1 VLWGSVDLL
10 VGSLVCLPFK
20 DLNWYHEFI
29 HNTGCTRPVMA
40 LGAVLAC
47 PDPLDQ
53 LLSALVTESSQLL
66 PFQEKYRKCLEVAP
80 HVGAREHTC
89 ICGRP
94 PQPNPTL
101 AMTHRHRDAEA
112 PASYRQ

>member
-1 VLWGSVDLL
+1 MDLL

-20 DLNWYHEFI
+20 DLNWYYQFI
-29 HNTGCTRPVMA
+29 LNTGCTRPVMA

-47 PDPLDQ
+47 PDPLDP
-53 LLSALVTESSQLL
+53 LLSALVADSSQLL

-80 HVGAREHTC
+80 HVDAREHTC

-94 PQPNPTL
+94 PQPNLPP
-101 AMTHRHRDAEA
+101 AMTHRDRDAEA
-112 PASYRQ
+112 QASYHQ